1 MIPEKNISDNNIRI
15 EIDRKIETK
24 NIKEKEMEVNN
35 NIYNKKFMC
44 DHGCHHIFKS
54 MRQKLLHHDKLDD
67 LCHNEK
73 MNILILLE
81 QFNICINKILPDE
94 EKEKYKEY
102 ILLIKNYQKSKNKMR
117 DKAQFEALVHIK

>member
-1 MIPEKNISDNNIRI
+1 
-15 EIDRKIETK
+15 
-24 NIKEKEMEVNN
+24 
-35 NIYNKKFMC
+35 MC